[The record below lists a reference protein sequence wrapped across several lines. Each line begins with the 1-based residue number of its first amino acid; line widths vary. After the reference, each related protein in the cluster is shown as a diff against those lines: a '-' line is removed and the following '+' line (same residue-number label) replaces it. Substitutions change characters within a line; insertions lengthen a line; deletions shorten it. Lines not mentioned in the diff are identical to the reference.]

1 MKALSHLVSEGYFF
15 VCVYIRVT
23 LCCTDMAG
31 IAVGVRFVVSK
42 AVALW
47 NA

>member
-1 MKALSHLVSEGYFF
+1 MKALSHLVSEGYFC
-15 VCVYIRVT
+15 VSVYIRVT
-23 LCCTDMAG
+23 LYCTDMAG
-31 IAVGVRFVVSK
+31 IVVAVRFVVSK